1 MADIIGDFAKKE
13 TNEKIIKLKNECE
26 EILSLDNIMKVE
38 EKGYPVTTYNLTVE
52 DNHTLFVSDEGV
64 LTHNMNNV
72 LKGCNFDT
80 EVSEKLSKG
89 VSKADNFTTIRKVTA
104 EETNSWWKNVM
115 GYDNPPYKPGTMV
128 EEIKLTK
135 DTTFVRV
142 YDGEVSGMYGGW
154 VMKAEDIAGLT
165 PKQIQDKFALPSLPK
180 YMADVKL
187 KEGTTIRT
195 GIVNPLEGWG
205 NGGGIQYDLMGQR
218 VGEFLNPRELP

>member
-1 MADIIGDFAKKE
+1 MMEEAYLNSSANISYMDKYKKE
-13 TNEKIIKLKNECE
+13 QIESIDKIESE
-26 EILSLDNIMKVE
+26 A
-38 EKGYPVTTYNLTVE
+38 P
-52 DNHTLFVSDEGV
+52 
-64 LTHNMNNV
+64 
-72 LKGCNFDT
+72 
-80 EVSEKLSKG
+80 EVG
-89 VSKADNFTTIRKVTA
+89 SKADNFTTIRKVTA

-142 YDGEVSGMYGGW
+142 YDWEVSGMYGGW

-205 NGGGIQYDLMGQR
+205 NGGGIQYDLMDQR

>member
-1 MADIIGDFAKKE
+1 MDVDDALRYSQYWDDVGKGLYDNPIGGK
-13 TNEKIIKLKNECE
+13 
-26 EILSLDNIMKVE
+26 LSLD
-38 EKGYPVTTYNLTVE
+38 
-52 DNHTLFVSDEGV
+52 
-64 LTHNMNNV
+64 
-72 LKGCNFDT
+72 
-80 EVSEKLSKG
+80 EVSRMQCGFDKIAENNWKSKLYNSRNATKG
-89 VSKADNFTTIRKVTA
+89 VSKAGNFTTIRKVTA

-187 KEGTTIRT
+187 TEGTTIRK